1 MANWRTH
8 TLLTSSRWAIVNRYG
23 LAIGLAGFALGFA
36 VIAHVRTSQ
45 LRGSTEVLVLLAT
58 AMTVWYAGTRPGL
71 VALLVS
77 CLGAAVLA
85 RNHLVA
91 PGFPLAECLMF
102 LVILSLWEIR
112 VTERASELERA
123 NLDLQR
129 SRAELLSISGDLQE
143 SKARLEEAQR
153 VAHVGH
159 WEWNLDTGCNVWSAE
174 TYRIYGLTPREGPVD
189 IAAIRDMIHSDDRE
203 SVFRIAEEAVAG
215 GTRPDAEHRIVRP
228 SGEVRTVH
236 SQGDVKRDAS
246 GRPYLMFGTVQD
258 VTERR
263 RADEALRQTQVLLS
277 EGQRLA
283 HMGSWASNGGEER
296 YWSDGLFKLLDF
308 DARDG
313 PPSLEQRLAR
323 VHPADRASM
332 ADAIR
337 VMHAQRRGCDM
348 TTRFIRPDG
357 ELRYI
362 RSVGI
367 PVIEQDSFKGFL
379 GTAIDVTEHELLTQ
393 ELRRQ
398 QAYLTEAQR
407 LTHTGSWAC
416 NLVTRQIFHS
426 SDENARLYGFDP
438 SQGGMPFERFYGAI
452 HEEDEPAL
460 RAKLESAIRS
470 GEDYDVE
477 FRICRPDGTIRFL
490 RGVGQHSRSGE
501 PGDYVGITMDITE
514 RKHAEEGRER
524 LRQLEADLAH
534 INRVNMMGE
543 LAAALAHEITQPIAA
558 SITSANACIRW
569 LAHDPPALDRA
580 RAAATRVEQDG
591 HRAID
596 VVQRLRSFYK
606 KGVPPARALVEVKKV
621 IGEMIDLLRIESARH
636 SISIK
641 AELDAHVP
649 AVLADRVQLQ
659 QVLLNLMLNA
669 IDAMRDTGGVLTIT
683 VRPNAEGQ
691 VLVSV
696 SDTGAGLPA
705 ENTERLF
712 DAFHTT
718 KPQGTGM
725 GLTITRSI
733 VQAHGGQ
740 VWATRN
746 TNAGASFH
754 FTLPSGAE
762 THA

>member
-8 TLLTSSRWAIVNRYG
+8 TLATSSRWTAVRRYG
-23 LAIGLAGFALGFA
+23 LAVGLVGIALGLGVFA
-36 VIAHVRTSQ
+36 HPRTSP
-45 LRGSTEVLVLLAT
+45 LGGTAVFVLLAT
-58 AMTVWYAGTRPGL
+58 AMTVWWAGTRPSL

-85 RNHLVA
+85 RSHLLA

-112 VTERASELERA
+112 VSARTSEIERA

-129 SRAELLSISGDLQE
+129 SRADLLVISSDLQE

-159 WEWNLDTGCNVWSAE
+159 WEWNLDTGRNVWSAE
-174 TYRIYGLTPREGPVD
+174 TYRIYGLPPQEGPVD

-203 SVFRIAEEAVAG
+203 FVFRSAEEAVAG

-283 HMGSWASNGGEER
+283 HMGSWASTGREH
-296 YWSDGLFKLLDF
+296 YWSDGLYKLLDF
-308 DARDG
+308 DPVDG
-313 PPSLEQRLAR
+313 PPSVERRLAR
-323 VHPADRASM
+323 VHPSDRASM
-332 ADAIR
+332 ADTIR

-348 TTRFIRPDG
+348 TTRFIRSDG
-357 ELRYI
+357 ELRYV

-367 PVIEQDSFKGFL
+367 PVIEQGTFKGFL

-438 SQGGMPFERFYGAI
+438 SQGAIPFERFYGAI
-452 HEEDEPAL
+452 VGEDESAL
-460 RAKLESAIRS
+460 RLKLENAIRS
-470 GEDYDVE
+470 GEGYDVE
-477 FRICRPDGTIRFL
+477 FRISRPDGSIRFL

-501 PGDYVGITMDITE
+501 PGDYVGITMDITD
-514 RKHAEEGRER
+514 RKHAEEERER
-524 LRQLEADLAH
+524 LRHLEADLAH

-558 SITSANACIRW
+558 SITSASACIRW
-569 LAHDPPALDRA
+569 LAHDPPVLDRA

-596 VVQRLRSFYK
+596 VVHRLRSFYK
-606 KGVPPARALVEVKKV
+606 KGVPPARSMVEVKDV
-621 IGEMIDLLRIESARH
+621 IGEMIDLLRVESARH
-636 SISIK
+636 SIFIK
-641 AELDAHVP
+641 AELEAHVP
-649 AVLADRVQLQ
+649 TVLADRIQLQ

-669 IDAMRDTGGVLTIT
+669 IEAMKDTGGVLTIT
-683 VRPNAEGQ
+683 ARPIDGQ
-691 VLVSV
+691 VLVSI

-705 ENTERLF
+705 DDTERLF

-733 VQAHGGQ
+733 VRAHGGQ

-746 TNAGASFH
+746 ADAGASFH
-754 FTLPSGAE
+754 FTLPSQSE
-762 THA
+762 PHA

>member
-1 MANWRTH
+1 MVNWRTH
-8 TLLTSSRWAIVNRYG
+8 TLATSPRWTVARRYG
-23 LAIGLAGFALGFA
+23 LAVGLAGLALGLGVFA
-36 VIAHVRTSQ
+36 HLRASPLGGTS
-45 LRGSTEVLVLLAT
+45 VFVLLAT
-58 AMTVWYAGTRPGL
+58 AVTVWCVGTRPSL

-77 CLGAAVLA
+77 CLGGAVLA
-85 RNHLVA
+85 QNHLLA
-91 PGFPLAECLMF
+91 PGFSLAECLMF

-112 VTERASELERA
+112 VTGRTSELERT
-123 NLDLQR
+123 NLDLQT

-159 WEWNLDTGCNVWSAE
+159 WEWNLDTGRNVWSAE
-174 TYRIYGLTPREGPVD
+174 TYRIYGLTPQEGSVD
-189 IAAIRDMIHSDDRE
+189 IAAIGDMIHSDDRE
-203 SVFRIAEEAVAG
+203 FVFRSAEEAVAG

-236 SQGDVKRDAS
+236 SQGDVKRDPS

-263 RADEALRQTQVLLS
+263 RADEALRETQVLLS

-283 HMGSWASNGGEER
+283 HMGSWASNGRER
-296 YWSDGLFKLLDF
+296 YWSDGLYKLLDF
-308 DARDG
+308 DPQDG
-313 PPSLEQRLAR
+313 PPSLERRLGR
-323 VHPADRASM
+323 IHPADRASM
-332 ADAIR
+332 ADIIGA
-337 VMHAQRRGCDM
+337 MHAQRRGCDM

-367 PVIEQDSFKGFL
+367 PVIEQGTFTGFL

-407 LTHTGSWAC
+407 LTHAGSWAC

-438 SQGGMPFERFYGAI
+438 SQGRIPFERFYEAI

-460 RAKLESAIRS
+460 RKQLEAAIRS

-477 FRICRPDGTIRFL
+477 FRIHRPDGSIRFL

-501 PGDYVGITMDITE
+501 PGDYVGITMDISE
-514 RKHAEEGRER
+514 QKHAEEERER
-524 LRQLEADLAH
+524 LRHLEADVAH

-569 LAHDPPALDRA
+569 LAHDPPDLDRA

-591 HRAID
+591 RRATD

-606 KGVPPARALVEVKKV
+606 KGVPPARTMVAVKDV
-621 IGEMIDLLRIESARH
+621 IREMIELLRVESARH
-636 SISIK
+636 SISIE
-641 AELDAHVP
+641 AELETHMP
-649 AVLADRVQLQ
+649 SVLADRVQLQ

-669 IDAMRDTGGVLTIT
+669 IDAMKDTGGVLTIT
-683 VRPNAEGQ
+683 ARPSADGQ
-691 VLVSV
+691 VLVSIG
-696 SDTGAGLPA
+696 DTGAGLPA
-705 ENTERLF
+705 EDTERLF

-733 VQAHGGQ
+733 VRAHGGQ

-746 TNAGASFH
+746 RDLGASFH
-754 FTLPSGAE
+754 FTLPSQAE
-762 THA
+762 TDA